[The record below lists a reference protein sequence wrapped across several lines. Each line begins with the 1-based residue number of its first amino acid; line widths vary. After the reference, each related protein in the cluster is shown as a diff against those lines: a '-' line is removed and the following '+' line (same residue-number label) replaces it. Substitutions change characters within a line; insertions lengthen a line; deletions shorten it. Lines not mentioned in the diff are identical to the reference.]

1 MRNSPIGTKKK
12 HSNPSGRLSVK
23 KMLSLLLRMRCYV
36 ECVFII
42 IISVNVLLGWRIL
55 LTWSIACFSSYVRHE
70 VVCKLL
76 EVADLKSAP
85 FVLNASLK

>member
-1 MRNSPIGTKKK
+1 MGTKKN

-23 KMLSLLLRMRCYV
+23 KILSLLKRMRYYF

-42 IISVNVLLGWRIL
+42 IISANVLLGWRIL
-55 LTWSIACFSSYVRHE
+55 LTWSIACFSIYVSHE

>member
-1 MRNSPIGTKKK
+1 
-12 HSNPSGRLSVK
+12 
-23 KMLSLLLRMRCYV
+23 MRCYF

-42 IISVNVLLGWRIL
+42 VISVNVLLGWRIL
-55 LTWSIACFSSYVRHE
+55 LTWSIACFPIYVRQE

-76 EVADLKSAP
+76 EVADLKSAA